1 MVDGRRAEWRV
12 ALAAALLAFA
22 AAPGAAGQDAARLT
36 TPFPPVVEGALGVE
50 AAEGLFAVGFREG
63 GVAPV
68 ILLEAE
74 SLALTIVRVEI
85 RAVETPLG
93 AVALAPAYRNE
104 SWAMPGPARLALSGP
119 SPSFLA
125 SPAEGG
131 AALRVDAGVVPRLA
145 LRTTSEA
152 TALAYGPAMD
162 VAYFHARDAAEG
174 ALALAASE
182 RPLRFAADGALDL
195 FAADGALFVEWPGGA
210 REWALAEEV
219 GRAGAPAGER
229 VDRYSFARIIAQG
242 ARLAIDAPAG
252 ADARAFLV
260 APRASIDGAAEFR
273 DAKGAISDGGSLVEA
288 TGARVRLEGVLTL
301 AFLPREDARGLPLL
315 ALAVERR
322 YHATGAFEAVRLG
335 AQSLRDEPAAALAG
349 VTLAGVVLAS
359 LLRGVRGALG
369 HALAGLYTR
378 IAREDAADSVER
390 QRLLAAIRERPGA
403 HLRGLQRALGF
414 GWGKFSY
421 HVSVLQ
427 RAGLVRLERRGR
439 HVHVTPA
446 GIAAGADRFLEL
458 RGAAA
463 RVLDALRAAESAAT
477 QRELAERAGLSRAL
491 VSHHLRA
498 LAADGLVVEVGGW
511 PKRYARPAA
520 LARVDAER
528 AVASE

>member
-1 MVDGRRAEWRV
+1 MVDGGLSGWRV
-12 ALAAALLAFA
+12 AFAATLLALA
-22 AAPGAAGQDAARLT
+22 AAPGAAAQDAARLT
-36 TPFPPVVEGALGVE
+36 TPFPPVVEGALTVE
-50 AAEGLFAVGFREG
+50 AASGLLAVGFREG
-63 GVAPV
+63 SEPPV
-68 ILLEAE
+68 IRLEAA
-74 SLALTIVRVEI
+74 SLSLTIVRVEI

-104 SWAMPGPARLALSGP
+104 SWTLPGPVRLVLGGD

-125 SPAEGG
+125 SPAPDG
-131 AALRVDAGVVPRLA
+131 ATLRVDAGVVPRLP
-145 LRTTSEA
+145 LETTSEA
-152 TALAYGPAMD
+152 IALAYGPSMD
-162 VAYFHARDAAEG
+162 VAYFHARETPEG

-182 RPLRFAADGALDL
+182 RPLRMTAIGALDA
-195 FAADGALFVEWPGGA
+195 FAANGALAIEWPGGA
-210 REWALAEEV
+210 REWALAEHV
-219 GRAGAPAGER
+219 GRAAAPAGER
-229 VDRYSFARIIAQG
+229 VDRYSFARIAARD

-252 ADARAFLV
+252 ADASAFL
-260 APRASIDGAAEFR
+260 AQPRARIDGAVEFR
-273 DAKGAISDGGSLVEA
+273 DAEGAISDGGSLVEA

-301 AFLPREDARGLPLL
+301 AFLPTEHARGLPVL

-359 LLRGVRGALG
+359 LLRAVRGAFG
-369 HALAGLYTR
+369 HALGALYSR
-378 IAREDAADSVER
+378 IAREDAADSAER

-446 GIAAGADRFLEL
+446 GIAAGAERFLEL

-463 RVLDALRAAESAAT
+463 RVLDALAASAAAAT